1 MGMPY
6 KRRELVAST
15 VSAEADRKR
24 MLSDLVDSV
33 DRLKRSAPNQEGLYA
48 GYFRPGGY
56 KGPSED
62 PRIYNF
68 ADSKRIFM
76 YLRDAAGNPT

>member
-6 KRRELVAST
+6 KRRELVASS

-33 DRLKRSAPNQEGLYA
+33 DRLKRSAPNQEGMYA
-48 GYFRPGGY
+48 AYFRP
-56 KGPSED
+56 
-62 PRIYNF
+62 
-68 ADSKRIFM
+68 
-76 YLRDAAGNPT
+76 